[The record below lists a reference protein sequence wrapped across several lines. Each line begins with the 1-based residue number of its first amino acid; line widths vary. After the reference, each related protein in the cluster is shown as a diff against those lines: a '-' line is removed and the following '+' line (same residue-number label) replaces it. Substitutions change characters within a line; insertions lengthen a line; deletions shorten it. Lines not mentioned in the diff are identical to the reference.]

1 MPQWQQPQEIS
12 ILHTLLHARA
22 LKTRLADA
30 RPRLYRM
37 AYAWCHDTGLADD
50 LAQEALIKGLK
61 SMHQL
66 KDTSVLEAWLF
77 SILHNCWRDYFRL
90 QHPSAD
96 LEHAMELPAPGK
108 TPEEIRAES
117 ELIGRVRRAVAALPM
132 GQRQVVSLVDLE
144 ELSYT
149 EAAEALAIP
158 IGTVM
163 SRLCRARQAL
173 RVLLQDTPA
182 SVYVLNPKA
191 RNGQ

>member
-1 MPQWQQPQEIS
+1 M
-12 ILHTLLHARA
+12 
-22 LKTRLADA
+22 KTRVAAA
-30 RPRLYRM
+30 RPRLYRV
-37 AYAWCHDTGLADD
+37 AYAWCHDAGLADD
-50 LAQEALIKGLK
+50 LAQEAVIKGLK
-61 SMHQL
+61 SVHQL
-66 KDTSVLEAWLF
+66 KDESVLEAWLF
-77 SILHNCWRDYFRL
+77 RILHNCWRDHFRA

-96 LEHAMELPAPGK
+96 IEQAMELPAPGK
-108 TPEEIRAES
+108 TPDEIRAES
-117 ELIGRVRRAVAALPM
+117 ELIGRVRRAVAALPL

-182 SVYVLNPKA
+182 SVHLLHPKA
-191 RNGQ
+191 RNGE

>member
-1 MPQWQQPQEIS
+1 M
-12 ILHTLLHARA
+12 
-22 LKTRLADA
+22 
-30 RPRLYRM
+30 
-37 AYAWCHDTGLADD
+37 
-50 LAQEALIKGLK
+50 IKGLK
-61 SMHQL
+61 AVHQL
-66 KDTSVLEAWLF
+66 KDESVLEAWLF
-77 SILHNCWRDYFRL
+77 RILHNCWRDHFRL

-96 LEHAMELPAPGK
+96 IEHAMELPAPGK
-108 TPEEIRAES
+108 TPEEVRAES

-182 SVYVLNPKA
+182 SVHRLNPKA
-191 RNGQ
+191 WYGQ

>member
-1 MPQWQQPQEIS
+1 
-12 ILHTLLHARA
+12 
-22 LKTRLADA
+22 
-30 RPRLYRM
+30 M

-50 LAQEALIKGLK
+50 LAQEAVIKGLK
-61 SMHQL
+61 SVHQL
-66 KDTSVLEAWLF
+66 KDASVLEAWLF
-77 SILHNCWRDYFRL
+77 SILHNCWRDHFRT
-90 QHPSAD
+90 QHPSID
-96 LEHAMELPAPGK
+96 IEHAMELPAPGK
-108 TPEEIRAES
+108 TPDEIRAES

-149 EAAEALAIP
+149 QAAEALSIP

-173 RVLLQDTPA
+173 RVLLQDAPA
-182 SVYVLNPKA
+182 SVHVLNPKA